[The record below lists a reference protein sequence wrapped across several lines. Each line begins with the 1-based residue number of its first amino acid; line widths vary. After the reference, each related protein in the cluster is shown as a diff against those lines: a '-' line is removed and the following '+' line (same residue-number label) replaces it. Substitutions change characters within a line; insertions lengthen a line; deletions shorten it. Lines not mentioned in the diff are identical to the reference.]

1 MQLAAS
7 FFPSCLFHFPSYYDY
22 LLSLTTPPQS
32 FPLSPHPAAVL
43 LGCPQP
49 GTLLRSAFLLLC
61 ISPVKI
67 LSGRFSLLC
76 SFIRGDQH
84 PCVVY
89 GRHKAAILLA
99 GWQLKPWRT
108 SSPRVPDLTCAS
120 HALWKAIRHSTASLW
135 PQTAPKVPQWVREPQ
150 RAVGCWD
157 TWWQQI
163 PMSPSPPIFS
173 TATHSHWNQCLSSR
187 ERSARSHRKQESLP
201 QKQWFLLWN
210 RLVWLYSMSQSP
222 REWHRHAPG
231 DPHHRAS
238 LR

>member
-1 MQLAAS
+1 MFDFSFFLPQLLIEPYS
-7 FFPSCLFHFPSYYDY
+7 LLRCSLLPLFFPSCLFHFPSYYDY

-99 GWQLKPWRT
+99 GWQLKP
-108 SSPRVPDLTCAS
+108 
-120 HALWKAIRHSTASLW
+120 
-135 PQTAPKVPQWVREPQ
+135 
-150 RAVGCWD
+150 
-157 TWWQQI
+157 
-163 PMSPSPPIFS
+163 
-173 TATHSHWNQCLSSR
+173 
-187 ERSARSHRKQESLP
+187 
-201 QKQWFLLWN
+201 
-210 RLVWLYSMSQSP
+210 
-222 REWHRHAPG
+222 
-231 DPHHRAS
+231 
-238 LR
+238 